1 MKHFYLCAL
10 LIAFFKLNA
19 QIELVS
25 SDVTFFQKPLK
36 TANGIYFSGSN
47 ADVGVEPYFYDGS
60 SLLFN
65 LKDIYVGT
73 QSSFAGGFIE
83 YQGKIFFAARDSA
96 DNFELWNT
104 DGTESGTNLFKEIN
118 ASSTQGSYPSDFLI
132 FGSNLLFTA
141 RESIGNPELFISDG
155 TVSGTVLLKEI
166 LTGSQYGSSPEYK
179 TEFNGMVYFSASNGG
194 GGSNNGFEIWRTDG
208 TAAGTNLFLDIATGT
223 PSSYPNSFFVH
234 NGLLFFNADD
244 GTNGRE
250 LRFTNGNTGVNVLVN
265 DLNPGNASALDLTTE
280 FCSINNKL
288 YFSADN
294 GSLGKELWY
303 YDTNANNISLTNSLN
318 PSSGSEPYNFVEL
331 NGNLFFSANDGVNG
345 RELHKIDGVTN
356 IFTHFDLNPIGSS
369 DPSKGIVMN
378 NRLYFA
384 ADDGTHGR
392 ELWVTDGTIAGTLM
406 IADLNPG
413 SGSSFPDHLVD
424 FNGELIF
431 STTAGI
437 YKFNDVV
444 LGLETVESKPSI
456 SLYPNPSNSSFKL
469 NGVETI
475 DALEIFDLTG
485 KLVKEYASQQES
497 YNISEL
503 KAGIYFVSIN
513 AANTSQTI
521 KLIKN

>member
-1 MKHFYLCAL
+1 MKHFYLCAF
-10 LIAFFKLNA
+10 LIAFFKINA

-47 ADVGVEPYFYDGS
+47 TDVGVEPYFYDGS
-60 SLLFN
+60 SNPVN

-83 YQGKIFFAARDSA
+83 FQGKIFFAARDSA

-118 ASSTQGSYPSDFLI
+118 ASSTQGSYPSDFVI
-132 FGSNLLFTA
+132 SGSNLLFTA

-194 GGSNNGFEIWRTDG
+194 GNNGFEIWRTDG
-208 TAAGTNLFLDIATGT
+208 TVVGTNLFLDIATGT
-223 PSSYPNSFFVH
+223 PSSYPNSLFVH

-244 GTNGRE
+244 GINGRE
-250 LRFTNGNTGVNVLVN
+250 LRYTNGNTGINVLVN
-265 DLNPGNASALDLTTE
+265 DLNPGPVNALDINSE

-294 GSLGKELWY
+294 GSTGKELWY
-303 YDTNANNISLTNSLN
+303 YDTNTNNISLTNSVN
-318 PSSGSEPYNFVEL
+318 PSGGSEPYNFVEL

-356 IFTHFDLNPIGSS
+356 VFTHFNLNPTSSS

-392 ELWVTDGTIAGTLM
+392 ELWVTDGTITGTQM
-406 IADLNPG
+406 VADLNPG
-413 SGSSFPDHLVD
+413 SGSSFPDHLIN

-437 YKFNDVV
+437 YKFNDSV
-444 LGLETVESKPSI
+444 LGVNTLESNYAI
-456 SLYPNPSNSSFKL
+456 SLYPNPSNSSIKL
-469 NGVETI
+469 KGVETI
-475 DALEIFDLTG
+475 DSLEIFDLTG
-485 KLVKEYASQQES
+485 KSVKQYNTLQDS
-497 YNISEL
+497 YDISEL
-503 KAGIYFVSIN
+503 KAGIYFVSIKANN
-513 AANTSQTI
+513 ATQSI